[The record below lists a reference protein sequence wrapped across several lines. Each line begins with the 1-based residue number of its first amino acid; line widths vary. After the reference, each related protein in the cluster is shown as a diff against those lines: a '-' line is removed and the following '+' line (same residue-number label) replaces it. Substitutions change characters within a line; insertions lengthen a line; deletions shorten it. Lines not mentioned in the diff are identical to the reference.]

1 MSDVMPD
8 LIDVSST
15 GPSIDAV
22 EEILREQ
29 YGLSGQVFPIEGRK
43 NPYFLIDN
51 GHMRYLLK
59 VAPADWPLDK
69 IETEHALM
77 RHILRE
83 PDGPHV
89 PEPVSTKD
97 GNDTIVLPLA
107 GEDRRIRLLT
117 FLDGT
122 SPQADEKLSDEAI
135 AAFGAI
141 SASLA
146 KSLEDF
152 EHSIPEQ
159 EPESD
164 LRKAGP
170 QTVSLLSAV
179 ADQETR
185 DIIAKA
191 MVTALRRIQPL
202 APGLRTAVTHQNLD
216 ADAVIG
222 EMTDG
227 IWLPTGLTDFTG
239 LSNGWLVAGLAN
251 SCAYMLANR
260 DGDPSAPLPAIR
272 AYHDIY
278 PLTLAELE
286 ALWPLIVARTGILSA
301 KAENRRVQS
310 PDDQQVQEDAE
321 RRRAVLHAATTV
333 SPAWMFAAILDVTK
347 MTKPLP
353 EIGRLLPDIDPD
365 TLRLVDLS
373 VTSPLLYGGN
383 WTDPENDWKLLARV
397 AWETGRGSTRY
408 GEYRL
413 SKSSADPLQEPEN
426 FSLHIDACVP
436 TGTTAVAPF
445 GGTVKRAGPRLVFA
459 GRELT
464 LHVEGLECEIAEE
477 TKLDAG
483 EPLGMVAGAENAVGG
498 IRLRFCRDPDLV
510 PPHFCI
516 PGKAGTWSHLCP
528 SPAALLGTDAD
539 APDPKHPD
547 QPVRGWKEYL
557 FDGTGRS
564 LLDLAGNAPLIGHGD
579 PGVAAA
585 AYRQLLLLNTPPAG
599 PSEAEQHL
607 SQRLEDLA
615 PEGLMTVLVLPSHRD
630 ALDHALNVAR
640 AHTGR
645 HDIVGVVGLVPKVA
659 DDAMILCTSSREE
672 AAAALGEDGKA
683 GLLLTGFP
691 HPADSLSEI
700 LNALARNEGLLVI
713 DETSTGWGRLG
724 HHAWG
729 FEASGLR
736 PDLVIAGLPGEDI
749 AVLFMRETIAA
760 SLELTVGRV
769 SPVACTTAATALEIS
784 EEEALRENARLVGD
798 HLKSALQE
806 LAARHPAIRAV
817 QGMGLCLALVFEDDA
832 KANAIGQGLR
842 KDGILTASNGRD
854 ELMIAPPLCFSRES
868 ADLLAAR
875 LKALLSES

>member
-8 LIDVSST
+8 LIDV
-15 GPSIDAV
+15 PPADLSIDAV
-22 EEILREQ
+22 EEVLREQ

-59 VAPADWPLDK
+59 VAPADSPIEK
-69 IETEHALM
+69 IEAEHALM

-83 PDGPHV
+83 PDGPRV

-97 GNDTIVLPLA
+97 GDDTVVLPLA

-146 KSLEDF
+146 RSLEDF
-152 EHSIPEQ
+152 EHPVMEQ

-202 APGLRTAVTHQNLD
+202 TPGLRTAVAHQNLD
-216 ADAVIG
+216 AGAVIG
-222 EMTDG
+222 EVTDG
-227 IWLPTGLTDFTG
+227 TWRPTGLTDFTG

-251 SCAYMLANR
+251 TCAYMLANR
-260 DGDPSAPLPAIR
+260 EGDSSALLPAIR

-286 ALWPLIVARTGILSA
+286 ALWPLVVARTGILAA
-301 KAENRRVQS
+301 KAENRRAQS
-310 PDDQQVQEDAE
+310 AEDQQIQEDAE
-321 RRRAVLHAATTV
+321 RRRAVLKAATAV
-333 SPAWMFAAILDVTK
+333 SPAWMFAAILDVTR

-413 SKSSADPLQEPEN
+413 SRSSADPGQEPES
-426 FSLHIDACVP
+426 FALHIDACVP
-436 TGTTAVAPF
+436 AGTIAVAPF
-445 GGTVKRAGPRLVFA
+445 AGTMKCAGPRLVFS
-459 GRELT
+459 GRDLT

-477 TKLDAG
+477 TRLDAG
-483 EPLGMVAGAENAVGG
+483 EMLGVVAGAENSVGG
-498 IRLRFCRDPDLV
+498 VRLRFCRDPDLV

-516 PGKAGTWSHLCP
+516 PGKAGAWSHLCP
-528 SPAALLGTDAD
+528 SPAALLGADAD
-539 APDPKHPD
+539 ASAPKHLG

-557 FDGTGRS
+557 FDATGRS
-564 LLDLAGNAPLIGHGD
+564 LLDLTGNAPLMGHGHS
-579 PGVAAA
+579 GAAAA
-585 AYRQLLLLNTPPAG
+585 AYRQLLLLNTAPCG
-599 PSEAEQHL
+599 PSEAEQRL
-607 SQRLEDLA
+607 FQRLEDLA
-615 PEGLMTVLVLPSHRD
+615 PEGLTAVLVLPGYRD
-630 ALDHALNVAR
+630 ALTHALNLAS

-645 HDIVGVVGLVPKVA
+645 HDIVGVAGPMPETA
-659 DDAMILCTSSREE
+659 SDAVILCVNSEEE
-672 AAAALGEDGKA
+672 AAAVLGEGGKA

-691 HPADSLSEI
+691 HPADRLPEM
-700 LNALARNEGLLVI
+700 LDALARDEGLLII
-713 DETSTGWGRLG
+713 DETRTGWGRPG

-729 FEASGLR
+729 FEAAELQ

-749 AVLFMRETIAA
+749 SVLFMRETIAQ
-760 SLELTVGRV
+760 SLEPPMSRV
-769 SPVACTTAATALEIS
+769 SPVACTMAVTALEIG

-806 LAARHPAIRAV
+806 LSARHPAVRAV
-817 QGMGLCLALVFEDDA
+817 KGMGLCLALVFEDDTRA
-832 KANAIGQGLR
+832 KAIGDGLR
-842 KDGILTASNGRD
+842 RVGVLIAPVRRD
-854 ELMIAPPLCFSRES
+854 ELVIVPPLCFSREN

-875 LKALLSES
+875 LEALLSES